1 MAKIVDEPVLLR
13 YDTID
18 GKQVPVYSAKV
29 ETTVTNT
36 KTGIVTRY
44 ATAGY
49 QPFVVNYL
57 ISKNLDPKTFYYD
70 KMKNLNE
77 GVIAKERDLGP
88 GYRIGHSFFCAEP
101 EEGQSE
107 DDWDEQF

>member
-36 KTGIVTRY
+36 KTGQEYNSHEECQADIDNPETDTKEEDIRRD
-44 ATAGY
+44 
-49 QPFVVNYL
+49 VN
-57 ISKNLDPKTFYYD
+57 
-70 KMKNLNE
+70 
-77 GVIAKERDLGP
+77 VIAPNLFSGAAA
-88 GYRIGHSFFCAEP
+88 G
-101 EEGQSE
+101 EE
-107 DDWDEQF
+107 

>member
-36 KTGIVTRY
+36 KTGQEYNSHEECQADIDNPETDTTESDIRRD
-44 ATAGY
+44 
-49 QPFVVNYL
+49 VN
-57 ISKNLDPKTFYYD
+57 
-70 KMKNLNE
+70 
-77 GVIAKERDLGP
+77 VIATNLFSGAAT
-88 GYRIGHSFFCAEP
+88 G
-101 EEGQSE
+101 EE
-107 DDWDEQF
+107 